1 MKEDEEIGEGSLAF
15 TFIIKIKH
23 TIHVAD
29 ILCDYGKT
37 ERDTICVIFH
47 DYSKGKLPVCSSN
60 SVWMSAEIV
69 SSVFGGLQEYE
80 DKYNF

>member
-1 MKEDEEIGEGSLAF
+1 MKGVWISRSSY
-15 TFIIKIKH
+15 KIKH

-29 ILCDYGKT
+29 VLRDCGKT

-47 DYSKGKLPVCSSN
+47 DYSKGKQRVCSSN